1 MEHQLSLHL
10 KKFNDRVKVMNQ
22 TNSKELV
29 LSALE
34 ARNLH
39 NDIFELLTQIAE
51 LAENHL
57 SVRKSVQDGRTHI
70 QVDTLD
76 TDKRVEELARMLG
89 ASPHSESVKEHVKKL
104 MDHRGAE
111 VSG

>member
-1 MEHQLSLHL
+1 MEPYMEHQLSLHL

-39 NDIFELLTQIAE
+39 NDIFDLLTQIAE
-51 LAENHL
+51 LAEVKRAAETEAVV
-57 SVRKSVQDGRTHI
+57 SVEFDG
-70 QVDTLD
+70 
-76 TDKRVEELARMLG
+76 G
-89 ASPHSESVKEHVKKL
+89 NF
-104 MDHRGAE
+104 
-111 VSG
+111 